1 MKDENQPQKKL
12 TSSSLAKVWPAN
24 MMEPSSLVMGAAS
37 GAFSA
42 SARTT
47 RTLRRALVM
56 TKEGLAIEGLMRD
69 IGLAAAI
76 IVDECVGI

>member
-1 MKDENQPQKKL
+1 
-12 TSSSLAKVWPAN
+12 
-24 MMEPSSLVMGAAS
+24 
-37 GAFSA
+37 
-42 SARTT
+42 
-47 RTLRRALVM
+47 LVM